1 MVIQKKRFECPSLL
15 QGVLYWAIP
24 LAPGFFWTGFAP
36 VLWQLP
42 GHPAWWACQHG
53 EPASCGPGSMY
64 LRQMKASGEGSM
76 SFDRSPVFLLI
87 TSYCWR
93 QTSSGLFVCV
103 WTSDPPHLSSRSFL
117 LWVVLVNSGLK
128 IIQRM
133 TYAGQ
138 WCQQSLLCPGDIQD
152 NLLSEW
158 ISWHSWPL
166 PALDQQWEDNLK

>member
-1 MVIQKKRFECPSLL
+1 MSKSPTGGPLLNHSLGSWVLLNWICPGSMTAPWASCMVGLS
-15 QGVLYWAIP
+15 
-24 LAPGFFWTGFAP
+24 
-36 VLWQLP
+36 
-42 GHPAWWACQHG
+42 AWWASILWSRLH
-53 EPASCGPGSMY
+53 AS
-64 LRQMKASGEGSM
+64 QADEGSM
-76 SFDRSPVFLLI
+76 SFDRSPIFLLI

-93 QTSSGLFVCV
+93 QTSSGLFLCV

-133 TYAGQ
+133 TYVGQ
-138 WCQQSLLCPGDIQD
+138 GCQQSLLCPGDIQD